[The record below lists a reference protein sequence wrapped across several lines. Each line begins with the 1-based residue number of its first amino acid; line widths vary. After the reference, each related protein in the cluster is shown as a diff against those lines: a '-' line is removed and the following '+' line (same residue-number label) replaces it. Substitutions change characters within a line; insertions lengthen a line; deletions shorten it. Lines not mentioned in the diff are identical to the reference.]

1 MIVMIVT
8 YDIYFKQIM
17 CEYSCQNVPM
27 NFYNPTPDSKLIEM
41 FALYFRFAIPVG
53 NICINV
59 FLFLFF
65 LPSCMCQMTQISD
78 VSELPRGNWAVCV
91 ETCVHIQ
98 LHW

>member
-17 CEYSCQNVPM
+17 CEYSCQNVRM

-59 FLFLFF
+59 FNYFF
-65 LPSCMCQMTQISD
+65 YHL
-78 VSELPRGNWAVCV
+78 VCV
-91 ETCVHIQ
+91 K
-98 LHW
+98 